1 MECSPFR
8 ADGAGGAQAGLRA
21 PSIEPLG
28 KAKLTA
34 VPPPPF
40 LCPENVSP
48 RLPPRCTS
56 SKLHVR
62 PLPTREVFGLLA
74 SVKVAP
80 SEGELE
86 STIGASRDDLG
97 GSEGGGGRGVLAGR

>member
-21 PSIEPLG
+21 PSIETPLESETHSR
-28 KAKLTA
+28 A
-34 VPPPPF
+34 PPP
-40 LCPENVSP
+40 LLVSGECIASLATQVH
-48 RLPPRCTS
+48 RAQSFTIA
-56 SKLHVR
+56 
-62 PLPTREVFGLLA
+62 REVFGLLA

-86 STIGASRDDLG
+86 STIGASRDDLVGSQG
-97 GSEGGGGRGVLAGR
+97 GEGFWREGER